1 MTTIVNM
8 SRRDVVKGIGGLT
21 GLVLGFQIG
30 SRPFPFAAAAEAAAA
45 APTSFNPNVYLAI
58 DETGLVTIVAHRSEM
73 GTGIRTGLP
82 MVLADELEAD
92 WTRVKVIQAQG
103 DPKYGDQNTDGSR
116 SVRQFYQPMRVAGA
130 SARLMLEAAAAQMWG
145 VDAKDCRARNHMV
158 VHVPTG
164 RQLSFGDVAKVAAT
178 LQVPPDDHMELRF
191 KPASE
196 RRYVGKPIPIVD
208 LDDILRGNATY
219 GIDVVLPGMKYAS
232 IERCPVYGGKV
243 ATFDATDALKVPG
256 VVQVVAISETPIPSG
271 FNPLG
276 GVAVIASNTWAA
288 QQGRQKLKI
297 TWDFGPNASHDSIAY
312 RAQLEAT
319 AKQPGHVV
327 RSQGN
332 VDDAIA
338 SAARHISADY
348 FVPYY
353 AHAPMEVPNAVANV
367 VGDHCEVWA
376 PTQFPQAARTTVAE
390 VLGLPF
396 ENVAVNVTLLGGA
409 FGRKSKPDYV
419 AEAALLSRQ
428 LGAPVKV
435 IWTREDEIQ
444 HDYYHA
450 ICAQHLEAG
459 IAADG
464 RTTAWL
470 HRTVFPAIEATF
482 QPDVTY
488 GSAGELQQ
496 GVTDMPYAIA
506 NVRCEN
512 GPAANHVRIGW
523 YRSVYNVPHAFA
535 VCSFADELA
544 HAAGKDPV
552 EYLRELLGDPR
563 KLDFAAMN
571 VDYPNYGA
579 SLDLYPVDTGRLRG
593 VLDLVVRNSEWGQ
606 TLPLRQGRGV
616 AVHRSFLTYVAA
628 IVHVAVGSDGQVT
641 VPRVDVALDCGLVVN
656 PDRVRAQFEGAA
668 IMGISN
674 TLFSNISIKQG
685 RIEQSNFSDYLVART
700 DITPDTHVHIVA
712 SNAPP
717 GGVGEPGVPPIA
729 PAICNAI
736 FAATGQRIRALPV
749 DPGQLKAT

>member
-1 MTTIVNM
+1 
-8 SRRDVVKGIGGLT
+8 
-21 GLVLGFQIG
+21 
-30 SRPFPFAAAAEAAAA
+30 
-45 APTSFNPNVYLAI
+45 
-58 DETGLVTIVAHRSEM
+58 
-73 GTGIRTGLP
+73 
-82 MVLADELEAD
+82 
-92 WTRVKVIQAQG
+92 
-103 DPKYGDQNTDGSR
+103 
-116 SVRQFYQPMRVAGA
+116 
-130 SARLMLEAAAAQMWG
+130 
-145 VDAKDCRARNHMV
+145 
-158 VHVPTG
+158 
-164 RQLSFGDVAKVAAT
+164 
-178 LQVPPDDHMELRF
+178 
-191 KPASE
+191 
-196 RRYVGKPIPIVD
+196 
-208 LDDILRGNATY
+208 
-219 GIDVVLPGMKYAS
+219 MKYAS

-243 ATFDATDALKVPG
+243 STFDATDALKVPG
-256 VVQVVAISETPIPSG
+256 VVQVVEIPTTPIPSG
-271 FNPLG
+271 FYPLG

-338 SAARHISADY
+338 TAAHHVSADY

-353 AHAPMEVPNAVANV
+353 AHAPMEVPTAVASV
-367 VGDHCEVWA
+367 VGDHCDTWA
-376 PTQFPQAARTTVAE
+376 PTQFPQAARTLVSE
-390 VLGLPF
+390 VLGLPY
-396 ENVAVNVTLLGGA
+396 ENVTVNVTLLGGA

-428 LGAPVKV
+428 IGAPVKV
-435 IWTREDEIQ
+435 TWTREDEIQ

-464 RTTAWL
+464 RATAWL

-523 YRSVYNVPHAFA
+523 YRSVYNIPHAFA

-552 EYLRELLGDPR
+552 EYLRQLLGDPR
-563 KLDFAAMN
+563 KLDFTAMN

-606 TLPLRQGRGV
+606 KLPPRQGRGI

-628 IVHVAVGSDGQVT
+628 IVHVAVGNDGEVT
-641 VPRVDVALDCGLVVN
+641 IPRVDVALDCGLVVN
-656 PDRVRAQFEGAA
+656 PDRVRAQFEGAV

-674 TLFSNISIKQG
+674 ALFSNISIKQG

-700 DITPDTHVHIVA
+700 DITPDTRVYIVE
-712 SNAPP
+712 SDAPP

-729 PAICNAI
+729 PALCNAI
-736 FAATGQRIRALPV
+736 FAATGKRIRALPV
-749 DPGQLKAT
+749 DTAQLKTT